1 MATTS
6 AWRLTLVEMVTM
18 RPMPAACARATTASS
33 SPAKS
38 GKSRWQWLSISMRYT
53 RDCGWRGGRP
63 GVLASMPHIGR
74 RRVGVL
80 LLEVGDLARQ
90 ILEQALALR
99 RRVVDRQLRDRLAE
113 RGDDLVHVENVLV
126 AAGRA
131 VFRVELVDHVGDQ
144 AVQTWPLVVRSG
156 FIVSHGPSSALCAS
170 FAVDITGEHR
180 AWCRQIRAGGNPVPA
195 AERREI
201 ALLVRNGKQI
211 EPSRRRMRHERDAQD
226 RDLPDHLGGDVEHGP
241 LPHRIG

>member
-6 AWRLTLVEMVTM
+6 AWRLTRVEMVTM
-18 RPMPAACARATTASS
+18 RPTPAACARATTASS

-38 GKSRWQWLSISMRYT
+38 GKSRWQWLSISMRYA
-53 RDCGWRGGRP
+53 RDCGRRAARP

-80 LLEVGDLARQ
+80 LLEVGDLACQ
-90 ILEQALALR
+90 ILEQAPALR

-113 RGDDLVHVENVLV
+113 RRDDLVHVENVLV
-126 AAGRA
+126 AAGCA

-156 FIVSHGPSSALCAS
+156 FIVSHGAILSSVRFLRCRYNGGTPGLVPADLSRRQSGARRRAPRNCAPRP
-170 FAVDITGEHR
+170 ER
-180 AWCRQIRAGGNPVPA
+180 RAGRA
-195 AERREI
+195 T
-201 ALLVRNGKQI
+201 
-211 EPSRRRMRHERDAQD
+211 
-226 RDLPDHLGGDVEHGP
+226 
-241 LPHRIG
+241 